1 VKTILGVPW
10 IRYLTPLVLWLVAAG
25 YVALA
30 ATYGREARMMPLL
43 VGGLLVILVPL
54 DIVSLSETAPGRW
67 LRQSINPAA
76 ASELEAEA
84 EAAAEAN
91 WRPRVVAV
99 AWMLSLP
106 LLIYLIGVVAATFLY
121 VAGSL
126 RALGRKRWRTAVG
139 TGLAAAAVGYLL
151 LQALLGI
158 PLYEGLLAILAQ
170 ARD

>member
-1 VKTILGVPW
+1 VKTIFGVPW

-54 DIVSLSETAPGRW
+54 DIVSLSDTAPGRW
-67 LRQSINPAA
+67 LRHSLNPAA
-76 ASELEAEA
+76 ASEPEAEA
-84 EAAAEAN
+84 VAN
-91 WRPRVVAV
+91 WRPRLVAV
-99 AWMLSLP
+99 AWMLGLP
-106 LLIYLIGVVAATFLY
+106 LLIYLVGVVAATFIY

-151 LQALLGI
+151 LQVLLGI

>member
-1 VKTILGVPW
+1 VKLIFGVPW

-54 DIVSLSETAPGRW
+54 DIVSLSDTAPGRW
-67 LRQSINPAA
+67 LRHSLNPAA
-76 ASELEAEA
+76 ASEPEAE
-84 EAAAEAN
+84 AEAN
-91 WRPRVVAV
+91 WRPRLIAV

-106 LLIYLIGVVAATFLY
+106 LLIYLVGVLAATFLY

-126 RALGRKRWRTAVG
+126 RALGRKRRRTAVG

-151 LQALLGI
+151 LQVLLGI